1 MGGRLVLSMAQ
12 DNILH
17 LYCDGGY
24 ITYMCLP
31 EFLEL
36 YTENNDFLLFVN
48 CTSINLRQV
57 ADNKYYVNNK
67 CFS

>member
-1 MGGRLVLSMAQ
+1 
-12 DNILH
+12 
-17 LYCDGGY
+17 
-24 ITYMCLP
+24 MCLP